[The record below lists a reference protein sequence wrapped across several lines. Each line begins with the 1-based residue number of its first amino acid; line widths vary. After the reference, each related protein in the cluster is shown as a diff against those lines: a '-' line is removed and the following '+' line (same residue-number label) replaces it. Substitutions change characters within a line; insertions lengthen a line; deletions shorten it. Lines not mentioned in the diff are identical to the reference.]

1 MSATLRQIFHLYNR
15 LGFGISYSEAKVLT
29 TKNVNAIISDLFTS
43 ASNGTYLSL
52 INKEDYS
59 SMNAQHAENNSKEEI
74 QKIAKD
80 KMRELNIHWMKQL
93 IESKNILLEKQTL
106 FWHDHF
112 ACRASN
118 PYFMQELNN
127 IHRKHAFSSFRELLI
142 ETAKS
147 PAMLQYLNN
156 QQSRKEHPNENFAR
170 ELLELFTL
178 GKGNYTEQDIKETAR
193 AFTGWGFDKKD
204 GQFTLNQEKH
214 DTGEKIIF
222 GMKGNF
228 GGEDVINMILG
239 NKKTAYHITRKIY
252 RYYVNE
258 EVKEAQVKELAE
270 FYFANQ
276 YNTGE
281 LLKKLFSSPWFLD
294 EENIGCKIKSPV
306 EFLVGISRQFKIKYN
321 RYESLFKI
329 QELLGQKLF
338 YPPNVSGWPK
348 GRALVDSSTLLL
360 RMRVPSLLLSPK
372 KAETVPVKK
381 EIEGIETQE
390 ENTNSNSVG
399 AEINW
404 EMILNE
410 LQGLDIEMLQ
420 NVLLAKTPLAT
431 VTEKIKGMSALSRQD
446 MIIKI
451 VSLPEYSLL

>member
-1 MSATLRQIFHLYNR
+1 MSAPLRQIFHLYNR
-15 LGFGISYSEAKVLT
+15 LGFGISYSEAKSLT
-29 TKNVNAIISDLFTS
+29 TKSLNEIINELLISSNNA
-43 ASNGTYLSL
+43 TYLDL
-52 INKEDYS
+52 ISKEDYLS
-59 SMNAQHAENNSKEEI
+59 FNVMLAENRSKEEI
-74 QKIAKD
+74 QKAAKD
-80 KMRELNIHWMKQL
+80 KMRELNIVWMKQL

-112 ACRASN
+112 ACRSSN

-178 GKGNYTEQDIKETAR
+178 GKRNYTEQDIKETAK

-258 EVKEAQVKELAE
+258 EVKEEHVKELAE
-270 FYFANQ
+270 IYFANQ

-321 RYESLFKI
+321 RYEALFKL
-329 QELLGQKLF
+329 QEMLGQKLF

>member
-1 MSATLRQIFHLYNR
+1 
-15 LGFGISYSEAKVLT
+15 
-29 TKNVNAIISDLFTS
+29 
-43 ASNGTYLSL
+43 
-52 INKEDYS
+52 
-59 SMNAQHAENNSKEEI
+59 
-74 QKIAKD
+74 
-80 KMRELNIHWMKQL
+80 
-93 IESKNILLEKQTL
+93 
-106 FWHDHF
+106 
-112 ACRASN
+112 
-118 PYFMQELNN
+118 
-127 IHRKHAFSSFRELLI
+127 
-142 ETAKS
+142 
-147 PAMLQYLNN
+147 
-156 QQSRKEHPNENFAR
+156 
-170 ELLELFTL
+170 
-178 GKGNYTEQDIKETAR
+178 
-193 AFTGWGFDKKD
+193 
-204 GQFTLNQEKH
+204 
-214 DTGEKIIF
+214 
-222 GMKGNF
+222 
-228 GGEDVINMILG
+228 
-239 NKKTAYHITRKIY
+239 
-252 RYYVNE
+252 
-258 EVKEAQVKELAE
+258 VKEAQVKELAE

-281 LLKKLFSSPWFLD
+281 LLKKLFSSLWFLD

-399 AEINW
+399 VEINW